1 MSSPTHQGSP
11 DSASR
16 LRRLARSLGAGRG
29 GYAPRA
35 SIDRLVSSAPA
46 IVQIVLA
53 VVISFSISR
62 YLLGHPAP
70 VTAVTVTI
78 SSLGFVRD
86 ARPLRVI
93 ETALGVTL
101 GIALSESIVLAFG
114 QGVWQLAVALAVTLT
129 VARLLSPAASFAI
142 VAGVQ
147 SVLVAVLPVQA
158 GGPFTR
164 TIDGVIGG
172 AIALICTALIPRDP
186 RRGALR
192 DGRRFLGAY
201 VDVVSSLVAV
211 LRVGHESE
219 TDRVLEQARRTQP
232 LIDAWRTSL
241 DSAVAIARISP
252 FLRKH
257 LADLER
263 QHVMQQNM
271 DLAMRNLRVVTRRLA
286 VLDRD
291 GRPRPEFADVLSGV
305 ISGVNLLAQ
314 SLSDPTLAPL
324 VRQNLILI
332 AVRMSPKTLLPGQ
345 PLAEASVVFAMR
357 PMIMDLLVAA
367 GLDPDEARA
376 AMPDISR

>member
-1 MSSPTHQGSP
+1 
-11 DSASR
+11 
-16 LRRLARSLGAGRG
+16 
-29 GYAPRA
+29 
-35 SIDRLVSSAPA
+35 VSSAPA

-53 VVISFSISR
+53 VLISFCISR

-172 AIALICTALIPRDP
+172 VIALICTALIPRDP

-263 QHVMQQNM
+263 QHVIQQNM

-291 GRPRPEFADVLSGV
+291 GRARPEVAEVLSGV

-332 AVRMSPKTLLPGQ
+332 AVRLSPKTLLPGQ
-345 PLAEASVVFAMR
+345 SLAEASVVFAMR
-357 PMIMDLLVAA
+357 PMVMDLLVAA
-367 GLDPDEARA
+367 GLGPDEARA
-376 AMPDISR
+376 AMPEITR